1 MRPGLKGDAGP
12 LPSRPARALVFGG
25 TGAVGS
31 AVLRGLA
38 TAGIPTVFTYHRSKE
53 KAQALAAEFSQRAV
67 PLDLADADAIRAMLR
82 GLGREGAA
90 PDVFIHC
97 AAVTRYL
104 RLSEIGEAEWRE
116 AHMVNGYS
124 AFVACQEL
132 AQAMSASGKKPARIV
147 FVGAMDRVQ
156 SISLPVHFAA
166 SQGMLSAMTMTLAR
180 ELGPRGILV
189 NMVAL
194 GLLEDGLSRGIAPA
208 LVADFKAFSALRRL
222 GKPAEAA
229 RAILWLALENTYM
242 NGEVV
247 PVNGGL

>member
-1 MRPGLKGDAGP
+1 MRAGVN
-12 LPSRPARALVFGG
+12 PARALVFGG
-25 TGAVGS
+25 TGAVGG

-38 TAGIPTVFTYHRSKE
+38 QAGIPTVFTYHRSRE
-53 KAQALAAEFSQRAV
+53 KAQAHAAEHSQRAV
-67 PLDLADADAIRAMLR
+67 PVDLADADAIRSLVR
-82 GLGREGAA
+82 DLERDGFV

-104 RLSEIGEAEWRE
+104 PLEEIREADWRE
-116 AHMVNGYS
+116 AHLVNGYS

-132 AQAMSASGKKPARIV
+132 APRMSGKDAHIV
-147 FVGAMDRVQ
+147 LVGAMDRVQ

-166 SQGMLSAMTMTLAR
+166 SQGMLSAMTMTLAK
-180 ELGPRGILV
+180 ELGPRGIRV

-194 GLLEDGLSRGIAPA
+194 GLLEAGLSRGIAPK
-208 LVADFKAFSALRRL
+208 LVADFKTFSALRRL
-222 GKPAEAA
+222 GKPEEAA

-247 PVNGGL
+247 TVNGGL

>member
-1 MRPGLKGDAGP
+1 MRARLTA
-12 LPSRPARALVFGG
+12 ARALVFGG
-25 TGAVGS
+25 TGAVGG

-38 TAGIPTVFTYHRSKE
+38 RAGIPTVFTYHRSEE
-53 KAQALAAEFSQRAV
+53 KARSLAAEHSQRAV
-67 PLDLADADAIRAMLR
+67 RIDLADAEAIRSLVR
-82 GLGREGAA
+82 DLERDGEV
-90 PDVFIHC
+90 PDAFIHC

-104 RLSEIGEAEWRE
+104 PLEEIGEADWRE
-116 AHMVNGYS
+116 AHLVNGYS

-132 AQAMSASGKKPARIV
+132 APRMAGKPAHIV
-147 FVGAMDRVQ
+147 LVGAMDRVQ

-166 SQGMLSAMTMTLAR
+166 SQGMLTAMTMTLAK

-194 GLLEDGLSRGIAPA
+194 GLMEEGLSRGISPK

-222 GKPAEAA
+222 GKPEEAA

>member
-1 MRPGLKGDAGP
+1 MRAGVNA
-12 LPSRPARALVFGG
+12 ARALVFGG
-25 TGAVGS
+25 TGAVGG

-38 TAGIPTVFTYHRSKE
+38 RADIPTVFTYHRSEE
-53 KAQALAAEFSQRAV
+53 KARSLAAEHSQRAV
-67 PLDLADADAIRAMLR
+67 RIDLADAGAIRSLVR
-82 GLGREGAA
+82 DLEREGEV

-104 RLSEIGEAEWRE
+104 PLEEIGEADWRE
-116 AHMVNGYS
+116 AHLVNGYS

-132 AQAMSASGKKPARIV
+132 APRMAGKPAHIV
-147 FVGAMDRVQ
+147 LVGAMDRVQ
-156 SISLPVHFAA
+156 SVSLPVHFAA
-166 SQGMLSAMTMTLAR
+166 SQGMLSAMTMTLAK
-180 ELGPRGILV
+180 ELGPRGIRV

-194 GLLEDGLSRGIAPA
+194 GLMDEGLSRGISPK
-208 LVADFKAFSALRRL
+208 LVEDFKAFSALRRL
-222 GKPAEAA
+222 GKPEEAA

>member
-1 MRPGLKGDAGP
+1 MRAGLNPGL
-12 LPSRPARALVFGG
+12 ALVFGG

-38 TAGIPTVFTYHRSKE
+38 RAGIPTVFTYRRSEE
-53 KAQALAAEFSQRAV
+53 KARALAAEYSQRAL
-67 PLDLADADAIRAMLR
+67 PIDLADAGAIRSLVR
-82 GLGREGAA
+82 GLEREGQV

-97 AAVTRYL
+97 AAVTHYL
-104 RLSEIGEAEWRE
+104 PLGEITEEAWRE
-116 AHMVNGYS
+116 THLVNGHS

-132 AQAMSASGKKPARIV
+132 APRMAARRDGRDGHIV
-147 FVGAMDRVQ
+147 LVGAMDRVQ

-180 ELGPRGILV
+180 ELGPSGIRV

-194 GLLEDGLSRGIAPA
+194 GLLEDGLSRGIAPG
-208 LVADFKAFSALRRL
+208 LKKDFTTFSALRRL
-222 GKPAEAA
+222 GKPEEAA

-242 NGEVV
+242 NGEVM

>member
-1 MRPGLKGDAGP
+1 M
-12 LPSRPARALVFGG
+12 SRRDGAKPALALVFGG
-25 TGAVGS
+25 TGVVGG

-38 TAGIPTVFTYHRSKE
+38 HAGIPTVFTYHRSQA
-53 KAQALAAEFSQRAV
+53 KAQALAAEHSQRAIPV
-67 PLDLADADAIRAMLR
+67 DLADAEAIRRLIR
-82 GLGREGAA
+82 DLERDGAV

-97 AAVTRYL
+97 AAITRYL
-104 RLSEIGEAEWRE
+104 PLEEIGEADWRE
-116 AHMVNGYS
+116 AHLVNGYS

-132 AQAMSASGKKPARIV
+132 APRLAGREGHIV
-147 FVGAMDRVQ
+147 LVGAMDRVQ

-166 SQGMLSAMTMTLAR
+166 SQGMLSAMAMTLAK
-180 ELGPRGILV
+180 ELGPRGIRV

-194 GLLEDGLSRGIAPA
+194 GLLEDGLSRGIAPE

-222 GKPAEAA
+222 GKPEEAA

-242 NGEVV
+242 NGEVL